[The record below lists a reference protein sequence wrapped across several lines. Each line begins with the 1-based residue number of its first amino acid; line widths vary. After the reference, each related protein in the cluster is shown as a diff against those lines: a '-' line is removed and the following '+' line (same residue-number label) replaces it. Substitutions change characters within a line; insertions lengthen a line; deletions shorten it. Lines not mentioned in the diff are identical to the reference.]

1 MSGFPDEWL
10 SLREPLDVRSRS
22 AEIATAL
29 AEVVRADE
37 SRGATLQIVDFGAG
51 TGANLRYLAPLLG
64 GSQEWLLADQDP
76 SLLAAVG
83 RRMRIWAEPTGAR
96 VFEGD
101 HELVVRASQF
111 ECRIRS
117 LTVNIATEL
126 DRVVLPARCLVTA
139 SALLDLVSG
148 DWLGR
153 LAHRSM
159 QAGAS
164 IYFAL
169 TYDGRID
176 CRPED
181 QEDQAVRERFNEH
194 QLGDKGFGA
203 ALGPFAA
210 RRAAGIFETCGYRTR
225 SEASDWRMNRSD
237 RGLQRELLDGWLT
250 AAVEVDPDRALEFE
264 KWHERRL
271 VHIEG
276 DGSEL
281 IVGHTDLMGQ
291 PSAE

>member
-1 MSGFPDEWL
+1 M
-10 SLREPLDVRSRS
+10 
-22 AEIATAL
+22 
-29 AEVVRADE
+29 
-37 SRGATLQIVDFGAG
+37 QIVDLGAG
-51 TGANLRYLAPLLG
+51 TGANLRYMAPRLG
-64 GSQEWLLADQDP
+64 GSQEWLLVDRDP

-83 RRMRIWAEPTGAR
+83 RRMRIWADSTGAR

-101 HELVVRASQF
+101 HELVVRASEF

-148 DWLGR
+148 DWLRR

-159 QAGAS
+159 RAGAS

-176 CRPED
+176 CRPAEEGD
-181 QEDQAVRERFNEH
+181 QDVRELFNEH

-210 RRAAGIFETCGYRTR
+210 RRAAGIFEACGYRTR
-225 SEASDWRMNRSD
+225 IEASDWRMYRSD

-264 KWHERRL
+264 AWRERRL

-276 DGSEL
+276 DASEL

-291 PSAE
+291 PSAG